1 MNNLSLM
8 TNVQAVVNTEK
19 NTDDKIKILVVFNRI
34 GDFRDK
40 IYQGFL
46 DEIGDVAL
54 VDLYVQQMDNSTAS
68 HFDKTI
74 NEKIARYDYIA
85 IMLHSSHLSEDVLKV
100 VNTIPREKLLILDKR
115 NQFIKGE
122 YACVYQDFEGDIL
135 TALNQ
140 ALPLL
145 EKYSGINLISS
156 QNYPFAHCIS
166 NALSQF
172 AKQHHFDFHFYT
184 EVNQTTIR
192 SEEAYLILS
201 EQYLADT
208 IKITQELGYQLGID
222 IGLVSYHDSP
232 LKEILAGGITVVTT
246 DHAQLGRSAASL
258 ILTNKKDHIRN
269 PFLFIQRASL

>member
-1 MNNLSLM
+1 M

-208 IKITQELGYQLGID
+208 IKITQELGYQLGVD

-258 ILTNKKDHIRN
+258 ILTNKKEHIRN

>member
-145 EKYSGINLISS
+145 EKYSSINLISS

-208 IKITQELGYQLGID
+208 IKITQELGYQLGVD

>member
-246 DHAQLGRSAASL
+246 DHTQLGRSAASL

>member
-208 IKITQELGYQLGID
+208 IKITQELGYQLGVD

>member
-145 EKYSGINLISS
+145 EKYSSINLISS

>member
-8 TNVQAVVNTEK
+8 TNVQTVVNTEK